1 MSSPDM
7 RREFWGPKAFIFNVA
22 DRNEIPMAVT
32 LHILPTFRILENISD
47 RFLSSDSGTNTISDL
62 GVHSEEKGSIRGI
75 QGYRQSIWKSSK
87 ITNRT
92 QIAPK
97 ISIQR
102 SESGNDPCGYVI
114 PAIENNELRTL
125 V

>member
-47 RFLSSDSGTNTISDL
+47 RFLSFDSGTNTISDL
-62 GVHSEEKGSIRGI
+62 GGAFGGKGL
-75 QGYRQSIWKSSK
+75 YVKSKMPGSM
-87 ITNRT
+87 
-92 QIAPK
+92 
-97 ISIQR
+97 
-102 SESGNDPCGYVI
+102 V
-114 PAIENNELRTL
+114 L
-125 V
+125 VTRVY